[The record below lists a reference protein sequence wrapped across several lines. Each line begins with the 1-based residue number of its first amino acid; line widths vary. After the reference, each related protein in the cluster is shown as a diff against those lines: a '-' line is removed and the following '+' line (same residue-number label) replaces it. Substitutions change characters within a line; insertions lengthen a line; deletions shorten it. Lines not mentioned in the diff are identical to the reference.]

1 MMATSDYR
9 ASVDEQPIREE
20 AEPGAAA
27 PAAKEPLGR
36 RIASHRL
43 LPIFTTPL
51 ILAIFLAGWKIYT
64 ETQGISSYVL
74 PPPEDVFLA
83 LIGQLSDGFVWRVHI
98 WTTFY
103 ETVLGFGL
111 ALVIGVLL
119 GFLMGRSQL
128 LETIANPFVVAT
140 QVVPKVAL
148 VPLFILWFGFG
159 PTSKVAI
166 ATMLAFFP
174 ILTNTAFGVRS
185 VPPSMQEMMTSVGAT
200 KWQRFRKLELPY
212 TLAYVLTG
220 AEIGV
225 VLATIGAIVGEYL
238 AGDRGLGRY
247 AVNLQNSLQV
257 PELYGAIVIMTL
269 LGFVLYATVA
279 ALRKLLIPWHESV
292 LVRQKD
298 QAS

>member
-1 MMATSDYR
+1 
-9 ASVDEQPIREE
+9 
-20 AEPGAAA
+20 
-27 PAAKEPLGR
+27 
-36 RIASHRL
+36 
-43 LPIFTTPL
+43 
-51 ILAIFLAGWKIYT
+51 
-64 ETQGISSYVL
+64 
-74 PPPEDVFLA
+74 
-83 LIGQLSDGFVWRVHI
+83 
-98 WTTFY
+98 
-103 ETVLGFGL
+103 VLGFAV
-111 ALVIGVLL
+111 ALVVGTVL

-128 LETIANPFVVAT
+128 LETIANPFVIAT

-166 ATMLAFFP
+166 AAMLAFFP

-185 VPPSMQEMMTSVGAT
+185 VPPSMQEMMSSLGAT
-200 KWQRFRKLELPY
+200 KWQRFRKLDVPY

-257 PELYGAIVIMTL
+257 PELYGAIIIMTL
-269 LGFVLYATVA
+269 LGFVLYVA
-279 ALRKLLIPWHESV
+279 VAGLRRVLIPWHESV
-292 LVRQKD
+292 LVRQRD
-298 QAS
+298 RM